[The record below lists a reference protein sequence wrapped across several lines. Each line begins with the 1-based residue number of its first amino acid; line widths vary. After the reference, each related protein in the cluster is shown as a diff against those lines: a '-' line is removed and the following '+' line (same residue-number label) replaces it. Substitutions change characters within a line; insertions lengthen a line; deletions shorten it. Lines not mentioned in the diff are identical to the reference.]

1 MHVEVELKWKKM
13 CVHINFIKCKKYTVL
28 LYVCLG
34 AVKIHNVISMA
45 HSDASFEIVFCKV
58 VL

>member
-1 MHVEVELKWKKM
+1 MYTFHNILFLK
-13 CVHINFIKCKKYTVL
+13 IKHTVL
-28 LYVCLG
+28 LHACLG
-34 AVKIHNVISMA
+34 AVKIDYVIIVA